1 MILDFSISFSK
12 VDASKLN
19 DSSSNS
25 KYWQFMKVIIDWL
38 IIMLDKDLE
47 DRIESGTHNDEM
59 SELILQLSSILD
71 LETVE
76 ARIYLNLLRLG
87 PVTASSLAKEL
98 DVDRTKTY
106 RTIDKLLNQSFL
118 STTISNPKLCIATKP
133 EEVLKIV
140 LRKKRDE
147 IEHVNKLGTE
157 VIKKIN
163 LIVPI
168 KDGVYIP
175 TFRTVQGRANIYA
188 HVEKLL
194 EESENTIYIVT
205 TTEDILRMY
214 HTSIPDKIKDCIKNK
229 GTVKILTDA
238 DDKKYFPLIERLKP
252 SETRIGKLPSKG
264 RIIVEEGKQMIM
276 SDAMN
281 AYSRMRKESPN
292 QMYDSFN
299 SSSEADF
306 ALWTNSAEMVNNIF
320 SLCKFLWRTAK
331 PLKKLEANTL

>member
-1 MILDFSISFSK
+1 VLD
-12 VDASKLN
+12 N
-19 DSSSNS
+19 
-25 KYWQFMKVIIDWL
+25 
-38 IIMLDKDLE
+38 DLE

-87 PVTASSLAKEL
+87 PVTASALAKEL

-106 RTIDKLLNQSFL
+106 RTIDKLLNQSFV

-140 LRKKRDE
+140 LQKKRDE
-147 IEHVNKLGTE
+147 IDRINKLGIE

-168 KDGVYIP
+168 KEGVYVP
-175 TFRTVQGRANIYA
+175 TFRTVQGRANIYS

-194 EESENTIYIVT
+194 EESSKTIFIVT
-205 TTEDILRMY
+205 TTEDVLRMY
-214 HTSIPDKIKDCIKNK
+214 HTAIPDKIKECRKNG

-238 DDKKYFPLIERLKP
+238 DEKKFLPFIERLKAN
-252 SETRIGKLPSKG
+252 ETKIGKLPSKG
-264 RIIVEEGKQMIM
+264 RIIVEDGVQMIM

-281 AYSRMRKESPN
+281 SYSRTVKDSSNQTSDIFGSSAES
-292 QMYDSFN
+292 
-299 SSSEADF
+299 DF

-331 PLKKLEANTL
+331 PLKKLEAS